1 MTGMRRCRRLLF
13 TAMLAIVLGAGLAS
27 ATDWTGHRLENLPSN
42 YVFGY
47 GSLINSPSR
56 NATLRNMVAAIPVRV
71 MATFGYVRIWN
82 EHNPTARFTA
92 LGLRKTA
99 AGERGNTINGVIYP
113 VDDQQ
118 LAENDDREIGYVR
131 AEIPPSQIEAVG
143 WERLPESG
151 HIWIYVPKED
161 TAGGPSFD
169 YPLLQTY
176 IDVVIE
182 GGFEHSPQFAREIL
196 DTTEGWSPFWL
207 NDRELARRPW
217 VRDPDARKVDQLLA
231 STPATAMLYADRK
244 FPETYAETLKGAAA
258 R

>member
-1 MTGMRRCRRLLF
+1 MIGTQGLRRLLV
-13 TAMLAIVLGAGLAS
+13 AVVCAITFDAGLAN
-27 ATDWTGHRLENLPSN
+27 AADWAGHHLENLPTN

-56 NATLRNMVAAIPVRV
+56 NATLRSMVTAIPVRV
-71 MATFGYVRIWN
+71 LAAFGYVRTWN

-92 LGLRKTA
+92 LGLRKIA
-99 AGERGNTINGVIYP
+99 AGEPGNTINGVIYP

-118 LAENDDREIGYVR
+118 LADNDDREIGYIR

-143 WERLPESG
+143 WERLPEAG
-151 HIWIYVPKED
+151 HIWIYVPKEA

-182 GGFEHSPQFAREIL
+182 GGFEHSPEFAREIL

-231 STPATAMLYADRK
+231 STPATAMLYANRK